1 MLQRLKLASGGPS
14 GLRPNRAK
22 RVAARLRESARYDIL
37 LPEKE
42 IAPTISGYDTVDLRK
57 AGGRSAPGALA
68 LTRRLQPG
76 WGFCG

>member
-1 MLQRLKLASGGPS
+1 VLQRLKLASGGPS

-42 IAPTISGYDTVDLRK
+42 IAPTISGYDTVDLQK
-57 AGGRSAPGALA
+57 ARGRSAPGALA
-68 LTRRLQPG
+68 LTRGLQPG